1 MGRGGKGRP
10 GPRSPAPYQPLCP
23 FLLCLL
29 QRDDIDL
36 CQGSWIQTDEL
47 GGHLDATQRDGR
59 VRIHRKV
66 TPKRDGKQR
75 RR

>member
-1 MGRGGKGRP
+1 MGVKPAASKAGSCASEDAVGTGHA
-10 GPRSPAPYQPLCP
+10 GEGPAPYQPLCP

-47 GGHLDATQRDGR
+47 GGHLDATQKDRDG
-59 VRIHRKV
+59 
-66 TPKRDGKQR
+66 
-75 RR
+75 